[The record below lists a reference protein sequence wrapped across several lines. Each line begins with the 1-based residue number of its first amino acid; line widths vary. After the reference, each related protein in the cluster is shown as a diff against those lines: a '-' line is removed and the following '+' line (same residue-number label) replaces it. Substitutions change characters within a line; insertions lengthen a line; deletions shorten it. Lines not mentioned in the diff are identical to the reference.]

1 MSAWFA
7 LSLQNN
13 LPRLVSVAC
22 LVALGSPAYGFPAS
36 HAASRRAS
44 KTATTITCGSC
55 HSRVAADFALA
66 PMGHAMERQGA
77 NPALEG
83 HPKLTYQLGGYS
95 YSVETK
101 DGQSTYTVTDGT
113 ATMTLPIQWI
123 FGQHS
128 QTWVFEKDGH
138 FYEGLV
144 SYYPRG
150 ETLGITPGDGRVT
163 PHTLTEA
170 MGRELAMWE
179 TRQCFNCH
187 ATDAVTENKLTLSKL
202 RPGVACERCHIGAV
216 QHMADA
222 ARNDFNT
229 LPKAL
234 GRLPAD
240 DISTFCGQCHRT
252 WETVVRNHWRGEAFV
267 RFQPYRLENSRCFDG
282 SDKRISCV
290 ACHDPH
296 QPANRDDAFY
306 DSKCLA
312 CHGQAKT
319 ATASTAA
326 KSCPVA
332 AANCVSCHMPKVNLP
347 GGHLRFTDHEIRI
360 VHPGDAY
367 PN

>member
-1 MSAWFA
+1 MA
-7 LSLQNN
+7 
-13 LPRLVSVAC
+13 
-22 LVALGSPAYGFPAS
+22 
-36 HAASRRAS
+36 
-44 KTATTITCGSC
+44 
-55 HSRVAADFALA
+55 
-66 PMGHAMERQGA
+66 HAMESQGA
-77 NPALEG
+77 NPALENI
-83 HPKLTYQLGGYS
+83 PKLTYQLGTYS
-95 YSVETK
+95 YSVETH

-113 ATMTLPIQWI
+113 ATMSLPIHWI

-150 ETLGITPGDGRVT
+150 ETLGITPGDERVT

-179 TRQCFNCH
+179 TRQCFSCH
-187 ATDAVTENKLTLSKL
+187 ATDAVTGDKLTLDKL
-202 RPGVACERCHIGAV
+202 RPGVACERCHIGAL
-216 QHMADA
+216 QHQVDA
-222 ARNDFNT
+222 ARNDFKS
-229 LPKAL
+229 LPRAF
-234 GRLPAD
+234 GSLPAD

-252 WETVVRNHWRGEAFV
+252 WETVVRNHWQGPAFV
-267 RFQPYRLENSRCFDG
+267 RFQPYRLENSKCYDG
-282 SDKRISCV
+282 SDKRISCL
-290 ACHDPH
+290 ACHNPH

-312 CHGQAKT
+312 CHGQAKPT
-319 ATASTAA
+319 AAPATA

-332 AANCVSCHMPKVNLP
+332 KANCVSCHMPKVDLP

-360 VHPGDAY
+360 VHPGDPY